1 MGNTQPPFGIKK
13 IQSSQ
18 ASTFYDYIPENRV
31 EHEVIRFIE
40 TEHSYWKDILQFL
53 KTTKTDVDIAFIHES
68 LENTATKIFKYLE
81 QAASKSKVKRP
92 HDEVESVMKFRSEQ
106 DIQELHHKVA
116 DLEIKIKSLQSD
128 RDDLL
133 HRLSSL
139 QSERDDLLLRLSKVV
154 GDKLVQD
161 NPNISDLSDKN
172 RPTKLGEMY
181 AELYDNEW
189 TDAIEG
195 LQDAG
200 HDEKEAVHTLC
211 LTLQKTFEFCDDKA
225 IQMLDSTANAA
236 NVLFLEA
243 EQAQGEMKQRFTIAV
258 APKNISSEQSGQLQ
272 HWVEKLQL
280 QNRWTPNATS
290 NTGQTKPSV
299 PEEKLPLNFEAEYKH
314 LRKELSVA
322 IVPAL
327 QKAFLNIYWDD
338 SCIPAMKPFVKKCL
352 FLCWMMVVQGP
363 PLCFDWSTKH
373 GSKFD
378 SSLYKQYT
386 KSGNT
391 VDYVVWPTMFLHEGG
406 PMIVKG
412 VAQPITGISDEES
425 KHT

>member
-1 MGNTQPPFGIKK
+1 MGNAMSPFGNKQS
-13 IQSSQ
+13 QSSK
-18 ASTFYDYIPENRV
+18 ASTFYDYSTENCE
-31 EHEVIRFIE
+31 EHEVIGCIE
-40 TEHSYWKDILQFL
+40 KEHPAQTASTTEG
-53 KTTKTDVDIAFIHES
+53 
-68 LENTATKIFKYLE
+68 
-81 QAASKSKVKRP
+81 KRP
-92 HDEVESVMKFRSEQ
+92 SDEVESVMKLRSEQ
-106 DIQELHHKVA
+106 DIQKLHHKVA
-116 DLEIKIKSLQSD
+116 DLEIIIK
-128 RDDLL
+128 
-133 HRLSSL
+133 SL

-154 GDKLVQD
+154 GDKLVLD

-181 AELYDNEW
+181 SELYDNEW

-195 LQDAG
+195 LQEAG
-200 HDEKEAVHTLC
+200 QDEKEAVHTLC
-211 LTLQKTFEFCDDKA
+211 FTLQKTFEFCEDKA
-225 IQMLDSTANAA
+225 FQLLDSTANAA

-243 EQAQGEMKQRFTIAV
+243 EQKQREMKQRFTIAS
-258 APKNISSEQSGQLQ
+258 APKKISSERSGQLK

-280 QNRWTPNATS
+280 QNRWKPKATS
-290 NTGQTKPSV
+290 NPVITEQSV
-299 PEEKLPLNFEAEYKH
+299 PEKKLPLNFEAEYKH

-327 QKAFLNIYWDD
+327 QKAFLDIHWDD
-338 SCIPAMKPFVKKCL
+338 SCIPAMKPFIKKCL

-378 SSLYKQYT
+378 ASLYKQYT

-391 VDYVVWPTMFLHEGG
+391 VDYVVWPTMFLHESG
-406 PMIVKG
+406 PVILKG
-412 VAQPITGISDEES
+412 VAQPKTGISDEES